1 MTLALRSTMQPAT
14 RRVRAYFAP
23 VDRTTETPAVF
34 DPAGLGLFALDTP
47 PAPWLDLGW
56 VTNFQR
62 WSRTSVDALRS
73 GTRGAPAQSIR
84 GTLQAEVEFTFR
96 EWGKLQMALQAGSQ
110 HMNVL
115 ATGSNA
121 TPQPS
126 GGAATSA
133 VPLLSGSTATEL
145 QVGAGNVALFAAGNM
160 VAVDEDYQQQTGYV
174 GTGLAAAY
182 VRNAQDVQHS
192 ADYVRRVT
200 FNVGRVGGVTSTSL
214 LLAQPLL
221 GGVPA
226 SGASVQRVVAF
237 VDREGGSFFQEW
249 SALFVM
255 EEENGARICFYYPR
269 LAPWKKTNAG
279 TAEQSEK
286 LFAIDGVASSLGQVG
301 LHASFVALPV
311 SDVNDGEQILCY
323 RSFFPASS
331 AALY

>member
-1 MTLALRSTMQPAT
+1 MSLALRSTMQPVT
-14 RRVRAYFAP
+14 RRVRAYFAA
-23 VDRTTETPAVF
+23 VDRTTETPTVF
-34 DPAGLGLFALDTP
+34 DPAGFGLFALDTP

-56 VTNFQR
+56 ITNFQR
-62 WSRTSVDALRS
+62 WSRTATDALRS
-73 GTRGAPAQSIR
+73 GARGAPARSIR
-84 GTLQAEVEFTFR
+84 GPLEAEVEFDFR
-96 EWGKLQMALQAGSQ
+96 EWGKLQMALEAGSQ
-110 HMNVL
+110 HMNAL
-115 ATGSNA
+115 ATGANA

-133 VPLLSGSTATEL
+133 VPLLPGSTATEL
-145 QVGAGNVALFAAGNM
+145 QIGAGNGALFSVGNL
-160 VAVDEDYQQQTGYV
+160 VAVDVDYQQQTGYV

-200 FNVGRVGGVTSTSL
+200 FNVGRVSGLTATSL

-221 GGVPA
+221 GGVPV

-269 LAPWKKTNAG
+269 LAPLKKANAG
-279 TAEQSEK
+279 ATEQSEK
-286 LFAIDGVASSLGQVG
+286 VSAIAGGTSSLGQVG

-311 SDVNDGEQILCY
+311 TDVNDGEQILCY

>member
-1 MTLALRSTMQPAT
+1 MTLALRSSMQPVT

-23 VDRTTETPAVF
+23 VDRATETPTVF
-34 DPAGLGLFALDTP
+34 DPASFGLFALDTP
-47 PAPWLDLGW
+47 PTPWLDLGW
-56 VTNFQR
+56 ITNFQR
-62 WSRTSVDALRS
+62 WSRTAADALRS
-73 GTRGAPAQSIR
+73 GARGAPVQSIR
-84 GTLQAEVEFTFR
+84 GPLEAEVEFDFR
-96 EWGKLQMALQAGSQ
+96 EWGKLQMALEAGSQ

-115 ATGSNA
+115 ATGINT

-133 VPLLSGSTATEL
+133 IPLLTGSTAMEL
-145 QVGAGNVALFAAGNM
+145 QVGAGNVALFSVRNL
-160 VAVDEDYQQQTGYV
+160 VAVDVDYQQQTGYV

-182 VRNAQDVQHS
+182 VKNAQDVQHS

-200 FNVGRVGGVTSTSL
+200 FNVGRVSALTATSL

-237 VDREGGSFFQEW
+237 LDREGGSFFQER
-249 SALFVM
+249 SALFVI

>member
-1 MTLALRSTMQPAT
+1 MTLALRATMQPVT
-14 RRVRAYFAP
+14 RRVRTYFAP

-34 DPAGLGLFALDTP
+34 DPAKYGAFVLDTP

-56 VTNFQR
+56 ITNFQR
-62 WSRTSVDALRS
+62 WSRTATDALRT
-73 GTRGAPAQSIR
+73 GARGAPARSMR
-84 GTLQAEVEFTFR
+84 GALDAEVEFDFR

-115 ATGSNA
+115 ATGTNS

-126 GGAATSA
+126 GGASLSA
-133 VPLLSGSTATEL
+133 VPLLPGSTATEL
-145 QVGAGNVALFAAGNM
+145 QVGAGPVVLFSLGNL
-160 VAVDEDYQQQTGYV
+160 VAVDVDYQQQTGYV

-192 ADYVRRVT
+192 VDYVRRVT
-200 FNVGRVGGVTSTSL
+200 FNVGRVSGLTSTSL
-214 LLAQPLL
+214 VLAQPLL
-221 GGVPA
+221 GGTPA
-226 SGASVQRVVAF
+226 SGAAVQRVVAF

-269 LAPWKKTNAG
+269 LAPLKKANAG
-279 TAEQSEK
+279 SAEQSEK
-286 LFAIDGVASSLGQVG
+286 ASGIAGAASSLGQVG
-301 LHASFVALPV
+301 LHASFLAMPV
-311 SDVNDGEQILCY
+311 TDVNDGEQILCY
-323 RSFFPASS
+323 RSFFPAAS